1 VKVCLVEQNEGATEV
16 SGRSGA
22 HLQLIN
28 KVALV
33 TGVSSGIGQEIARLL
48 AEHGARVFGTVRNHQ
63 PPNAIAGVQ
72 LVRMDV
78 TNEPSVANAV
88 QSVLEQAG
96 AIHVLVNNA
105 GYALAGGLE
114 ETSIQEAQQQF
125 DTNFFGVL
133 RVSQA
138 VLPVMRRQGYGRIV
152 NISSMNGL
160 LPAPYRGI
168 YAASKHALEG
178 YTETL
183 DHEVRQFGIRAVLI
197 EPVFTKTD
205 ISRNERS
212 TQIRLE
218 AYADQR
224 RRVEE
229 VIYLS
234 TVDGDEPRAVA
245 KVVYRALTT
254 ASPRLHYPVGEGI
267 MLSRMRRFVPPR
279 LFDRVF
285 RRRYQLD
292 TNSKNENRKNGN
304 QDYYE
309 D

>member
-1 VKVCLVEQNEGATEV
+1 MDRNMIK
-16 SGRSGA
+16 
-22 HLQLIN
+22 N

-33 TGVSSGIGQEIARLL
+33 TGVSSGIGRETAQLL
-48 AEHGARVFGTVRNHQ
+48 AEHGARVFGTVRDHQ
-63 PPNAIAGVQ
+63 PPKAIAGVE

-78 TNEPSVANAV
+78 TNESSVAKAV

-96 AIHVLVNNA
+96 QIHVLVNNA

-125 DTNFFGVL
+125 DTNFFGTL
-133 RVSQA
+133 RVTQT
-138 VLPVMRRQGYGRIV
+138 VLPWMRRQGYGRIV

-160 LPAPYRGI
+160 FPAPYRGI

-197 EPVFTKTD
+197 EPMFTKTD
-205 ISRNERS
+205 ISRNEKS
-212 TQIRLE
+212 TQINLE

-229 VIYLS
+229 VIYQS

-245 KVVYRALTT
+245 EVVYRALIA

-267 MLSRMRRFVPPR
+267 MLSRFRRFVPPR

-285 RRRYQLD
+285 RRRFQLD
-292 TNSKNENRKNGN
+292 QDSKHENGK
-304 QDYYE
+304 
-309 D
+309 

>member
-1 VKVCLVEQNEGATEV
+1 MQHEHH
-16 SGRSGA
+16 SGGDSSPKNGHMIEKKA
-22 HLQLIN
+22 ALI
-28 KVALV
+28 
-33 TGVSSGIGQEIARLL
+33 TGVSSGIGHETAQLL
-48 AEHGARVFGTVRNHQ
+48 AERGARVFGTVRNDQ
-63 PPNAIAGVQ
+63 LPNPLAGVE
-72 LVRMDV
+72 LIRMDV
-78 TNEPSVANAV
+78 TDQSSVTKAV
-88 QSVLEQAG
+88 QSVLERAG
-96 AIHVLVNNA
+96 EIHVLVNNA

-114 ETSIQEAQQQF
+114 ETSIEEAQQQF

-205 ISRNERS
+205 ISRNEKS
-212 TQIRLE
+212 TLRTLG

-224 RRVEE
+224 ERVEE
-229 VIYLS
+229 VIRQS
-234 TVDGDEPRAVA
+234 TVNGDEPRTVA
-245 KVVYRALTT
+245 EVVYRALIT

-285 RRRYQLD
+285 RRRYPL
-292 TNSKNENRKNGN
+292 
-304 QDYYE
+304 
-309 D
+309 

>member
-1 VKVCLVEQNEGATEV
+1 MIKNG
-16 SGRSGA
+16 
-22 HLQLIN
+22 
-28 KVALV
+28 VALV
-33 TGVSSGIGQEIARLL
+33 TGVSSGIGQETAQLL
-48 AEHGARVFGTVRNHQ
+48 AEHGLRVFGTVRDRQ
-63 PPNAIAGVQ
+63 PKAIAGVE

-78 TNEPSVANAV
+78 TNESSVAIDV
-88 QSVLEQAG
+88 QSVLKQAG
-96 AIHVLVNNA
+96 EIDLLVNNA

-114 ETSIQEAQQQF
+114 ETSIQAAQEQF
-125 DTNFFGVL
+125 DTNFFGTL
-133 RVSQA
+133 RVTQA
-138 VLPVMRRQGYGRIV
+138 VLPSMRRQGYGRIA

-183 DHEVRQFGIRAVLI
+183 DHEVRQFGIRAVLL

-205 ISRNERS
+205 ISRNEKS
-212 TQIRLE
+212 TVRTLD

-224 RRVEE
+224 ERVEE
-229 VIYLS
+229 VIQQS
-234 TVDGDEPRAVA
+234 TAHGDEPRAVA
-245 KVVYRALTT
+245 EVIYRALTA

-267 MLSRMRRFVPPR
+267 MLTRFRRFVPPR
-279 LFDRVF
+279 LFDRVL

-292 TNSKNENRKNGN
+292 WGSKHENKEC
-304 QDYYE
+304 YE

>member
-1 VKVCLVEQNEGATEV
+1 MIEN
-16 SGRSGA
+16 R
-22 HLQLIN
+22 
-28 KVALV
+28 VALV

-63 PPNAIAGVQ
+63 PSNAIAGVQ

-78 TNEPSVANAV
+78 TNESSVAKAV

-96 AIHVLVNNA
+96 EIHVLINNA

-125 DTNFFGVL
+125 ETNFFGVF
-133 RVSQA
+133 RVTQA
-138 VLPVMRRQGYGRIV
+138 VLPMMRRQGYGRIV
-152 NISSMNGL
+152 NIGSMNGL

-168 YAASKHALEG
+168 HAASKHALEG

-205 ISRNERS
+205 TSRNQKS
-212 TQIRLE
+212 TLISLD

-229 VIYLS
+229 VIQQS
-234 TVDGDEPRAVA
+234 KAHGDEPRAVA
-245 KVVYRALTT
+245 EVVYRALTT

-267 MLSRMRRFVPPR
+267 MLSRIRRFAPPR
-279 LFDRVF
+279 LFDPVF

-292 TNSKNENRKNGN
+292 EDPKHEKRRNGN
-304 QDYYE
+304 RDYYE

>member
-1 VKVCLVEQNEGATEV
+1 MIKN
-16 SGRSGA
+16 R
-22 HLQLIN
+22 
-28 KVALV
+28 VALV
-33 TGVSSGIGQEIARLL
+33 TGVSSGIGQETAQLL
-48 AEHGARVFGTVRNHQ
+48 VEHGVRVFGTVRDRQ
-63 PPNAIAGVQ
+63 PPKAIAGVE

-78 TNEPSVANAV
+78 ANESSVAIGV
-88 QSVLEQAG
+88 QSVLKQAG
-96 AIHVLVNNA
+96 EIDLLVNNA

-114 ETSIQEAQQQF
+114 ETSIQEAQEQF
-125 DTNFFGVL
+125 DTNFFGTL
-133 RVSQA
+133 RVTQA
-138 VLPVMRRQGYGRIV
+138 VLPSMRRQGYGRIA

-205 ISRNERS
+205 ISRNEKS
-212 TQIRLE
+212 TVRTLD

-224 RRVEE
+224 ERVEE
-229 VIYLS
+229 VIQQS
-234 TVDGDEPRAVA
+234 TAHGDEPRAVA
-245 KVVYRALTT
+245 EVIYRALTA

-267 MLSRMRRFVPPR
+267 MLTRFRRFVPPR
-279 LFDRVF
+279 LFDRVL

-292 TNSKNENRKNGN
+292 WGSKHENKEC
-304 QDYYE
+304 YE